1 MLFPHPPTIITAA
14 FAAILA
20 ASLPALPA
28 SAAPGSAAPLPSA
41 PSPSAPTY
49 ADLADLTLAAPVIV
63 RATITG
69 SERIADKASPGLKPG
84 RARLLITAAI
94 DAAIVAPG
102 AIPASLSWLWDA
114 PTDARGKPP
123 KAKGSAIIA
132 WLATPAAD
140 GKTRLIS
147 GRAQQPLDPAT
158 EARTRALA
166 TEARSGTVPVITGV
180 ANGFR
185 AEGTVPGE
193 SESQFFLT
201 AADGKGLTMVVTTR
215 PGQGRRIAVARG
227 DVIDE
232 SAMVV
237 KPDTL
242 LHYRLA
248 CFLPAQLPAAASG
261 NDPALA
267 SDWRA
272 AIAQLGPCGRSTAP

>member
-1 MLFPHPPTIITAA
+1 MLFSRPLPLFVAA
-14 FAAILA
+14 LATILA
-20 ASLPALPA
+20 ALLPAIA
-28 SAAPGSAAPLPSA
+28 TQAAPPPATLPPATLSH
-41 PSPSAPTY
+41 

-69 SERIADKASPGLKPG
+69 SERIADKASPGLKSG
-84 RARLLITAAI
+84 RARLLITAAVE
-94 DAAIVAPG
+94 AAIVAPG

-123 KAKGSAIIA
+123 KPKGSTIIA
-132 WLATPAAD
+132 WLAMPATD

-147 GRAQQPLDPAT
+147 GRAQQSHDPAT
-158 EARTRALA
+158 EARTRTLA
-166 TEARSGTVPVITGV
+166 TEARSATVPVITGV

-215 PGQGRRIAVARG
+215 PGQARRIAVARG

-232 SAMVV
+232 SAMLV

-242 LHYRLA
+242 LRYRLA
-248 CFLPAQLPAAASG
+248 CFLPAQLPAAAG
-261 NDPALA
+261 GADPALA
-267 SDWRA
+267 GDWRA
-272 AIAQLGPCGRSTAP
+272 AIAELGPCGRTTTP

>member
-1 MLFPHPPTIITAA
+1 MFFPRALPPITAA
-14 FAAILA
+14 LAAILA
-20 ASLPALPA
+20 IALPSAASPAAALPA
-28 SAAPGSAAPLPSA
+28 APASPPLA
-41 PSPSAPTY
+41 H

-69 SERIADKASPGLKPG
+69 TERIADKASPGLKPG
-84 RARLLITAAI
+84 RARLLITAAV

-102 AIPASLSWLWDA
+102 AIPASLSWLWEA

-123 KAKGSAIIA
+123 KPKGSAIIA
-132 WLATPAAD
+132 WIAMPAAD
-140 GKTRLIS
+140 GKTRLVS
-147 GRAQQPLDPAT
+147 GRAQQPLDPAI
-158 EARTRALA
+158 EARTRTLA
-166 TEARSGTVPVITGV
+166 TEARTGTVPIITGV

-193 SESQFFLT
+193 SESQFFIT

-215 PGQGRRIAVARG
+215 PGQARRIAMARG

-242 LHYRLA
+242 LRYRLA
-248 CFLPAQLPAAASG
+248 CFLPAQLPMAAGGA
-261 NDPALA
+261 DPALA
-267 SDWRA
+267 GDWRA
-272 AIAQLGPCGRSTAP
+272 AIAALGSCGRTTTP